1 MSLEDTERD
10 TGSIILNERKGKQSM
25 DCRQVKGSL
34 NSQLSVNLTEV
45 DVQTYFSQDAIS
57 RQRQQVPK
65 QKGHLEESSKT
76 STTQSKYICAVAYS
90 ISKCRVLHDH

>member
-1 MSLEDTERD
+1 
-10 TGSIILNERKGKQSM
+10 M

-76 STTQSKYICAVAYS
+76 STT
-90 ISKCRVLHDH
+90 